1 MSSIVTAPC
10 SERSE
15 SKKPT
20 EESPFLA
27 EFFMVEGPGYRCMA
41 YNDSEGRWRK
51 AFNHTLLPG
60 QIRVIE

>member
-1 MSSIVTAPC
+1 MTQIAMTAC

-15 SKKPT
+15 VKQPA

-27 EFFMVEGPGYRCMA
+27 EFFMIEGPGYRCMA

-51 AFNHTLLPG
+51 AFNHTILPG
-60 QIRVIE
+60 QIRIIE